1 VSVAEIVG
9 GIALAAG
16 AAACFDGAV
25 AVQATEARALRVERV
40 GAGLLGG
47 LLRRPRWL
55 AATGLAILGW
65 PLQIAALSLAPL
77 TVVQPTLALG
87 LVLLL
92 CLGHRI
98 LGEPVHRRDLA
109 AVAGIALGLGLLA
122 WAAPE
127 NGHGH
132 AGAATT
138 AVVLGALA
146 LAAAAPWLLPRRLPS
161 TALVIAAGCGF
172 GASALT
178 SKLLADALA
187 AGDLTAALGW
197 GAATAAVAGLAM
209 VDDMAAL
216 QTTVAARAAGGAFA
230 LETALPVLLAP
241 VVVGESWS
249 ATPLGGGVIVAGL
262 ALVLG
267 GAAVLGSAPAVS
279 RLSALSA
286 GAGR

>member
-1 VSVAEIVG
+1 MSAAGLAG
-9 GIALAAG
+9 GIALATA

-25 AVQATEARALRVERV
+25 AVQAAEARALRERRV
-40 GAGLLGG
+40 GAGLLRG
-47 LLRRPRWL
+47 LVRRKLWL

-77 TVVQPTLALG
+77 AVVQPTLALG

-92 CLGHRI
+92 WLGHRM

-127 NGHGH
+127 DEHVH

-138 AVVLGALA
+138 AIVLGVLA

-161 TALVIAAGCGF
+161 TALVIGAGCGF

-178 SKLLADALA
+178 SKLLA
-187 AGDLTAALGW
+187 
-197 GAATAAVAGLAM
+197 
-209 VDDMAAL
+209 
-216 QTTVAARAAGGAFA
+216 
-230 LETALPVLLAP
+230 
-241 VVVGESWS
+241 
-249 ATPLGGGVIVAGL
+249 
-262 ALVLG
+262 
-267 GAAVLGSAPAVS
+267 
-279 RLSALSA
+279 
-286 GAGR
+286 

>member
-1 VSVAEIVG
+1 MSAAGVAG
-9 GIALAAG
+9 GIALAAA

-25 AVQATEARALRVERV
+25 AVQAGEARALRERRV

-47 LLRRPRWL
+47 LVRRPRWL

-92 CLGHRI
+92 WLGHRM
-98 LGEPVHRRDLA
+98 LGEPVRPRDLA
-109 AVAGIALGLGLLA
+109 SVAAIGAGVGLLA
-122 WAAPE
+122 WAAPPDA
-127 NGHGH
+127 GAH
-132 AGAATT
+132 AGAATL

-146 LAAAAPWLLPRRLPS
+146 LAAGAPWLVRDRLPGA
-161 TALVIAAGCGF
+161 ALVIAAGCGF
-172 GASALT
+172 AASGLT

-187 AGDLTAALGW
+187 GGDAAAALGW

-216 QTTVAARAAGGAFA
+216 QRIVAARAAGGAFA

-241 VVVGESWS
+241 LVVGEAWS
-249 ATPLGGGVIVAGL
+249 GTPLGGGVILAAL

-267 GAAVLGSAPAVS
+267 GALALGSTPAVS
-279 RLSALSA
+279 RLAA
-286 GAGR
+286 R